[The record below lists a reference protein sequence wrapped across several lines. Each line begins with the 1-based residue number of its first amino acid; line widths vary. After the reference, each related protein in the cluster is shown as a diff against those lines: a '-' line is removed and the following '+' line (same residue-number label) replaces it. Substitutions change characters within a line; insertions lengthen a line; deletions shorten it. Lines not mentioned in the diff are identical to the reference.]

1 MTEAATAEVIAPVV
15 EMTAAVEAVA
25 SPVVA
30 ETVADVQPVVPAE
43 VTVVAT
49 PVEPVVVEAPV
60 VVAPAPAASVETPAA
75 ETTPAPKAK
84 ANRYGNMVVATMTK
98 PVAVAD
104 ETPAAVP
111 QGVQYEVKTTVEGSA
126 GSASARQSA
135 VAPMT
140 KPPSVE

>member
-1 MTEAATAEVIAPVV
+1 MTEPAAPDVVTPVIDVAV
-15 EMTAAVEAVA
+15 AVEAVA

-30 ETVADVQPVVPAE
+30 ETVADVQPDAPA
-43 VTVVAT
+43 VTAPMET
-49 PVEPVVVEAPV
+49 AVVEAPV
-60 VVAPAPAASVETPAA
+60 VTAPVVTPAA

-98 PVAVAD
+98 PVAVAED
-104 ETPAAVP
+104 SPAVVP
-111 QGVQYEVKTTVEGSA
+111 QGVQYEVKATVEGTA